1 MPFAQVP
8 EHLIAAPVKG
18 NAFRVL
24 VGLILHADATGR
36 CHPSNRRLA
45 KVTGLN
51 SRAVVFAL
59 TELEEAGIVSKEGR
73 TSARVFRVALTQETC
88 ASARAGNLRELT
100 DALTQETC
108 ASARASFR
116 HPIGTDQMNRPAGG
130 GTTDR
135 DSVPTPEQ
143 TKRRAF
149 IESVAREL
157 GIEEEEPGVPN
168 RFDLSNLL
176 RVTDGYSEHAVASL
190 AAVARKK
197 SRAFMYFMGAAGKGA
212 LAEREAKASSR
223 PHAAPSAPAVN
234 GSGRVHVMPT
244 ATERD
249 PWAALS
255 AEDRRRLEATAR
267 RELPGANVAIVKAR
281 AMELARTVEGS
292 TDGATTNEPSTGG
305 AGGGRAGGDAA

>member
-1 MPFAQVP
+1 
-8 EHLIAAPVKG
+8 
-18 NAFRVL
+18 
-24 VGLILHADATGR
+24 
-36 CHPSNRRLA
+36 
-45 KVTGLN
+45 
-51 SRAVVFAL
+51 
-59 TELEEAGIVSKEGR
+59 
-73 TSARVFRVALTQETC
+73 
-88 ASARAGNLRELT
+88 
-100 DALTQETC
+100 
-108 ASARASFR
+108 
-116 HPIGTDQMNRPAGG
+116 MNRPAGG